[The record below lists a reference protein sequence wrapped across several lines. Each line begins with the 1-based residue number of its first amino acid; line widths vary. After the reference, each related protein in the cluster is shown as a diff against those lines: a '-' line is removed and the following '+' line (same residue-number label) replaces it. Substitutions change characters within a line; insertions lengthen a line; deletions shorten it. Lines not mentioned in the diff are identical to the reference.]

1 MGPNDLIGVGGPLVP
16 GQEPVRLF
24 DPADTFATD
33 VPYVISDGRSLEAP
47 VHVVDTNQETYT
59 ASDGSLQST
68 WGAPAPDMP
77 PLSRDEPP
85 NGVTNQGVPVTYNGA
100 YVTNG

>member
-1 MGPNDLIGVGGPLVP
+1 MANKDLLGVGGDLPAWHDPVHLLV
-16 GQEPVRLF
+16 
-24 DPADTFATD
+24 ADGTFPTD
-33 VPYVISDGRSLEAP
+33 LPYLLADGRSLLAP
-47 VHVVDTNQETYT
+47 LPIVATNEDTYT
-59 ASDGSLQST
+59 ASDGSLQPS